1 MARIRSAASST
12 QRRTRGG
19 DAKPRTGLAGAERL
33 VVLQE
38 MIVRRLQDA
47 MMVGA
52 TDDDYWTPPQAAI
65 EVGLHYQYIAQALL
79 TGELS
84 CDLREV
90 RVARGK
96 QRSVVISSDDV
107 VRWYQDREADAED
120 EGTTLAEY
128 LTKRYSM
135 QQVFQSSKSSGSN
148 LGEGVPDDVVP
159 IDLASQAFA
168 SHYRLDP
175 SIFDAALD
183 VGSIVVYEVGGERMV
198 SEQDVVNVGEAA
210 DDEMGVMV
218 KVLDDGPLSPKDA
231 SVRLG
236 ISEAEIVKAIEREEL
251 MAADDGTLELSDI
264 VDWYDAVRK
273 APKGKRKERFLLIRA
288 GEDDDVPACDSE
300 GLEPSHYDME
310 RAIPLCLPCVPAI
323 VETVDAAFVRSVVER
338 QHRFG
343 VGHTV
348 PIAPDI
354 KHKTVSVM
362 MTIRTL
368 ESLAYLA
375 NRDRMDLETYL
386 SLAALST

>member
-1 MARIRSAASST
+1 MARSRSSASST

-19 DAKPRTGLAGAERL
+19 DAKPRAGLAGAERL
-33 VVLQE
+33 AVLQE
-38 MIVRRLQDA
+38 MIVRRLHDA

-52 TDDDYWTPPQAAI
+52 TDEDYWTPPQAAI

-90 RVARGK
+90 RVAQGK
-96 QRSVVISSDDV
+96 QRSVVIASDDV
-107 VRWYQDREADAED
+107 TRWYRDREADADD
-120 EGTTLAEY
+120 EGMTLAEY

-135 QQVFQSSKSSGSN
+135 QQVFQSSRSSGSK

-175 SIFDAALD
+175 SVFDSAVE
-183 VGSIVVYEVGGERMV
+183 VGTIVVYEVDGERMV

-210 DDEMGVMV
+210 DDEMGAMV

-236 ISEAEIVKAIEREEL
+236 ISVSEIAKAIKREEL
-251 MAADDGTLELSDI
+251 VVADDGTLELSDV
-264 VDWYDAVRK
+264 VDWHDAVRK
-273 APKGKRKERFLLIRA
+273 APKGERKERFLLIRA
-288 GEDDDVPACDSE
+288 GEDDDAPACDSE

-310 RAIPLCLPCVPAI
+310 RAIPLRLPNVPAI
-323 VETVDAAFVRSVVER
+323 IETVDAAFVRSVVER

-343 VGHTV
+343 VGHMV
-348 PIAPDI
+348 PIAPDV
-354 KHKTVSVM
+354 KHKTVSVV
-362 MTIRTL
+362 MTVRTL

-386 SLAALST
+386 SLAALGT